1 MWKIASNRFQIVE
14 SVENNLFDKWTTVF
28 AGHKAALKFRP
39 RKMILSTYSPHR
51 IISARHFGCLQT
63 NTCGLCT
70 ISTHVYNVINGCICG
85 EI

>member
-39 RKMILSTYSPHR
+39 HGPFWARKIILSTYSPHR
-51 IISARHFGCLQT
+51 IISRPPFWLFT
-63 NTCGLCT
+63 NEYLWV
-70 ISTHVYNVINGCICG
+70 VYY
-85 EI
+85 